1 MEKFFKWSILDEIYD
16 LKSDQF
22 SENILKEMKK
32 QGKELKSL
40 EIGERLTEKIKE
52 NVADEENRKELLS
65 LLNKYELK
73 SGNEEDVWNRMY
85 YKLGFYDCTDMKD
98 VLQNK
103 IKDSNN
109 KEMENGFLDDFTDN
123 FMDYLENNRMERL
136 RKEEGYLEIENKINE
151 IKDNNPKVRI
161 FMDNREKVKLSDEE
175 LDKILEILNLQGD
188 LENFEYKEIFKLGA
202 RELLVFLKQME
213 LL

>member
-52 NVADEENRKELLS
+52 NVADEEKRKELLS

-85 YKLGFYDCTDMKD
+85 YKLGFYDCTDIKE

-103 IKDSNN
+103 IEDSNN

-161 FMDNREKVKLSDEE
+161 FMDNREKIELSDEE
-175 LDKILEILNLQGD
+175 LDKVLEILNLQGD

-202 RELLVFLKQME
+202 REMLVFLKQME